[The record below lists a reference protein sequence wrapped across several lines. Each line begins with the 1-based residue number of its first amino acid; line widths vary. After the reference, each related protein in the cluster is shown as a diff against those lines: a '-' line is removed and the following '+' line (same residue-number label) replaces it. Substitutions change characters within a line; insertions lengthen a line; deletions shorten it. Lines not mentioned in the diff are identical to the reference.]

1 MNGFFVYL
9 YALAVLFLGY
19 VLAFTLT
26 GARSLVVYNHKS
38 HGSLTIR
45 LGALVFSAGALCYF
59 GLETVSF
66 AEVRSESP
74 CYKPTLGANVAL
86 ALAFVALQ
94 TYVIFVYPRLNLGIS
109 PAIDRCA
116 KRLSLFPPLCLR
128 KFCSQFPFS
137 RFGLMHLVATNIILW
152 IRTLLKE
159 SLHEISESEEEAHE
173 GELGEGGAGRTEAT
187 ATPRSGT
194 EHLFNRPAH
203 DHGNC
208 SFMIDRIRQ
217 YEHKQVQDKGREE
230 GRTELKGGF
239 TTTCTTLYVDGVPQV
254 PRRPSRRRPPPQL
267 PLPLPVRHRVRPHRR
282 QRGLRHVETRR
293 EEVRSVRLS
302 VGLICIIQRSVSL
315 FYPQFQFQ
323 ARRVPPGAAT
333 EPEGVHTQGRLQPL
347 LQGKRGQREGGSK
360 VSLNPPPTPTTIPK
374 LCIWRGE

>member
-26 GARSLVVYNHKS
+26 GARLLVVYNHKS

-230 GRTELKGGF
+230 GRTELKGGGYYYMYHIIRRRSASS
-239 TTTCTTLYVDGVPQV
+239 TTTTFSATPSSAAPPTSTRSSSSSPSSAPAWPSSCGDTSGGGTVCPSIGRPHLHYPKICFSFLPAVPV
-254 PRRPSRRRPPPQL
+254 PSKTCPSRCSDRT
-267 PLPLPVRHRVRPHRR
+267 
-282 QRGLRHVETRR
+282 RGSSYARET
-293 EEVRSVRLS
+293 
-302 VGLICIIQRSVSL
+302 
-315 FYPQFQFQ
+315 
-323 ARRVPPGAAT
+323 AAT
-333 EPEGVHTQGRLQPL
+333 PSR
-347 LQGKRGQREGGSK
+347 
-360 VSLNPPPTPTTIPK
+360 
-374 LCIWRGE
+374 